1 MSLSIFKKDILG
13 TNIVAYRR
21 LSRGNRPLKE
31 EGIVKIEI
39 YDPAMC
45 CSSGLCGPAI
55 DPVLVKVNDAIIALK
70 KQNVE
75 VERFNL
81 AQQTKLFMENKTVAD
96 LLHNGGK
103 KVLPITFVNGTVFKT
118 GEYPSYEDLC
128 AALGIEPLKTKPI
141 MLHAG

>member
-1 MSLSIFKKDILG
+1 M
-13 TNIVAYRR
+13 
-21 LSRGNRPLKE
+21 
-31 EGIVKIEI
+31 KIEI

-55 DPVLVKVNDAIIALK
+55 DPVLVRVNDAIIALK

-81 AQQTKLFMENKTVAD
+81 AQQPKVFMANKTVAE
-96 LLHNGGK
+96 LLHKNGK
-103 KVLPITFVNGTVFKT
+103 KVLPITFVNGAVFRT

-128 AALGIEPLKTKPI
+128 AALGIEPLKHKPI
-141 MLHAG
+141 SLQVR